1 LPLALLEPI
10 VLVGSNPGDRIID
23 LFTGSGA
30 LGEAAIK
37 HHREYLGYECN
48 PTYAVHARNRLEGIA
63 VNK

>member
-1 LPLALLEPI
+1 
-10 VLVGSNPGDRIID
+10 LVGSNPGDRIID